1 MFWNENLYNN
11 WEKQFENNQ
20 LIPLISP
27 FYYVLQKLLNIP
39 KEYCQVKKMLDI
51 KRRSVNIVRGAIK
64 NCPKK
69 CSHSTYQ
76 TVGLHPLVR
85 I

>member
-11 WEKQFENNQ
+11 WEKQFVNNQ

-27 FYYVLQKLLNIP
+27 FYYVLQKHSNIP
-39 KEYCQVKKMLDI
+39 QEFCQAFKMLDI
-51 KRRSVNIVRGAIK
+51 KKRFVNIVTGAIK

-69 CSHSTYQ
+69 CSHFNLS
-76 TVGLHPLVR
+76 LNHP
-85 I
+85 